1 MAVLSIA
8 VSIIEDDA
16 SVRHIVAGWI
26 KQAKNLRYVSEYG
39 NPESAL
45 ARLPEEKPDVV
56 LVDINLAGLSGIHCV
71 CRLKPLLPKTQFLML
86 TVYEDSDHI
95 FDALAAGASGYLLK
109 RTPRNEVLAAIQQ
122 VYEGGSP
129 MTSYIARKVV
139 QAFQR
144 PATGAATN
152 PPTGALSPREWD
164 VLRLLARGYA
174 YKEIADTLAVSMST
188 VNTHVH
194 RIYEK
199 LHVHSR
205 GEAVARYAT
214 FPPQCP
220 TPGPPPAQ

>member
-1 MAVLSIA
+1 LSIS

-16 SVRHIVAGWI
+16 SVRHILAGWI
-26 KQAKNLRYVSEYG
+26 KQAKNLRFGSEFG
-39 NPESAL
+39 NPQTAI

-71 CRLKPLLPKTQFLML
+71 CSLKPLLPETQFLML

-109 RTPRNEVLAAIQQ
+109 RTPREELLAAIQQ
-122 VYEGGSP
+122 VHEGGSP

-139 QAFQR
+139 QAFRR
-144 PATGAATN
+144 PATGAPTSPATN
-152 PPTGALSPREWD
+152 ALSPREWE

-174 YKEIADTLAVSMST
+174 YKEIADALALSIFT

-205 GEAVARYAT
+205 GEAVARYTT

-220 TPGPPPAQ
+220 APAPSPAH